1 MILKKNL
8 ASVLIFGFIMGNVFS
23 SCSSDDDAVSGSRGL
38 REVKFHS
45 KPDMEI
51 SKKFTGNT
59 SIDADGVP
67 RKEYEI
73 VTRRYNEFSVADLM
87 SEANIEKTILYP
99 GSILRGESFLN
110 EKYDPVV
117 LHNSFNPVTLFLT
130 INGSNREIKKNV
142 IPKGSEVF
150 QALTDLTLGNSAFF
164 SSKYIPANYT
174 YESEKVTTEESFK
187 KTINLH
193 IKANFAGIA
202 NSSFDYDYNKS
213 NVKSS
218 SYILVKLRQTV
229 YSAGIDPVHWSNWV
243 QGDISV
249 LDSGPYEP
257 VYISSIDYGRV
268 AYLLIETKKSSQE
281 TGNMVKGAVD
291 FKIGRISAGGNYQK
305 NEEFKKLFNSNKIK
319 VSVLGGPSKIVTNY
333 DQFMNYMELFGEENA
348 IASSAPISYTIRRL
362 KDNTQVDIVN
372 TYEEVKKEYR

>member
-8 ASVLIFGFIMGNVFS
+8 VSVLIFGFIMGNVFS
-23 SCSSDDDAVSGSRGL
+23 SCSSDDDAVSGNRGL
-38 REVKFHS
+38 REVKFQS
-45 KPDMEI
+45 EPDMEI
-51 SKKFTGNT
+51 STKFTGNT

-73 VTRRYNEFSVADLM
+73 VTRRYNEFSIADLM

-99 GSILRGESFLN
+99 GSILRGGSFLN
-110 EKYDPVV
+110 EKYDPIV

-281 TGNMVKGAVD
+281 TSNMVKGAVD

-333 DQFMNYMELFGEENA
+333 DQFMDYMELFGEENA

-372 TYEEVKKEYR
+372 TFEEVKKEYR

>member
-8 ASVLIFGFIMGNVFS
+8 VSVLIFGFIMGNVFS

-45 KPDMEI
+45 EPDMEI

-110 EKYDPVV
+110 GKYDPVV

-150 QALTDLTLGNSAFF
+150 QALSDLKLNNTGYFPEE
-164 SSKYIPANYT
+164 YIPANYT
-174 YESEKVTTEESFK
+174 YESEHVTTEESFK

-333 DQFMNYMELFGEENA
+333 DQFMDYMELFGEENA

>member
-8 ASVLIFGFIMGNVFS
+8 VSVLIFGFILGNVFS

-51 SKKFTGNT
+51 STKFTGNT

-117 LHNSFNPVTLFLT
+117 LHNPFNPVTLFLT

-281 TGNMVKGAVD
+281 IGNMVKGAVD

>member
-1 MILKKNL
+1 MTLKKNL
-8 ASVLIFGFIMGNVFS
+8 VSVLIFGFIFGSVFS
-23 SCSSDDDAVSGSRGL
+23 SCSSDDDAVSGNRGL

-45 KPDMEI
+45 EPDMEI
-51 SKKFTGNT
+51 STKFTGNT

-73 VTRRYNEFSVADLM
+73 VMRRYNEFSVADLM
-87 SEANIEKTILYP
+87 SEATIEKTILYP

-110 EKYDPVV
+110 GKYDPVV
-117 LHNSFNPVTLFLT
+117 LHNSFNPVTLFLI

-193 IKANFAGIA
+193 VKASFAGIA

-243 QGDISV
+243 QGDINV

-333 DQFMNYMELFGEENA
+333 DQFMDYMELFGEENA

>member
-1 MILKKNL
+1 MTLKKNL
-8 ASVLIFGFIMGNVFS
+8 VSVLIFGFIFGNVFS

-45 KPDMEI
+45 EPDMEI
-51 SKKFTGNT
+51 STKFTGNT

-110 EKYDPVV
+110 GKYDPVV

-130 INGSNREIKKNV
+130 IQGVNVNVKKDV
-142 IPKGSEVF
+142 VPKGSEVF
-150 QALTDLTLGNSAFF
+150 QALSDLKLNNTGYFPEE
-164 SSKYIPANYT
+164 YIPANYT
-174 YESEKVTTEESFK
+174 YESEHVTTEESFK

-333 DQFMNYMELFGEENA
+333 DQFMDYMELFGEENA

>member
-8 ASVLIFGFIMGNVFS
+8 VSVLIFGFILGNVFS

-45 KPDMEI
+45 EPDMEI

-110 EKYDPVV
+110 GKYDPVV

-130 INGSNREIKKNV
+130 IQGVNVHVKKDV

-150 QALTDLTLGNSAFF
+150 QALSDLKLNNTGYFPEE
-164 SSKYIPANYT
+164 YIPANYT
-174 YESEKVTTEESFK
+174 YESEYVTTEESFK

-202 NSSFDYDYNKS
+202 NSSFDYNYNKS

-319 VSVLGGPSKIVTNY
+319 VSVLGGPSEIVTNY
-333 DQFMNYMELFGEENA
+333 DQFMDYMNLLGKKA
-348 IASSAPISYTIRRL
+348 LVASSAPISYTIRRL

-372 TYEEVKKEYR
+372 TYEELKKEYR

>member
-1 MILKKNL
+1 MTLKKNL
-8 ASVLIFGFIMGNVFS
+8 VSVLIFGFIFGSVFS
-23 SCSSDDDAVSGSRGL
+23 SCSSDDDAVSGNRGL

-45 KPDMEI
+45 EPDKEI
-51 SKKFTGNT
+51 STKFTGNT

-73 VTRRYNEFSVADLM
+73 VMRRYNEFSVADLM

-110 EKYDPVV
+110 GKYDPVV

-193 IKANFAGIA
+193 VKASFAGIA

-218 SYILVKLRQTV
+218 SYTLVKLRQTV

-333 DQFMNYMELFGEENA
+333 DQFMDYMELFGEENA

>member
-8 ASVLIFGFIMGNVFS
+8 VSVLIFGFIMGNVFS

-45 KPDMEI
+45 EPDMEI

-99 GSILRGESFLN
+99 GSILRGGSFLN

>member
-8 ASVLIFGFIMGNVFS
+8 VSVLIFGFIMGNVFS
-23 SCSSDDDAVSGSRGL
+23 SCSSDDVAVSGNRGL
-38 REVKFHS
+38 REVKFNS
-45 KPDMEI
+45 EPDMEI
-51 SKKFTGNT
+51 STKFTGNT

-117 LHNSFNPVTLFLT
+117 LHNPFNPVTLFLT

-281 TGNMVKGAVD
+281 IGNMVKGAVD

>member
-8 ASVLIFGFIMGNVFS
+8 VSVLIFGFIMGNVFS
-23 SCSSDDDAVSGSRGL
+23 SCSSDDDAISGSRGL

-45 KPDMEI
+45 EPDMEI